1 LDNLNSEGIEMKF
14 LTCYAP
20 LSIVLSWS
28 LLASGQVT
36 FEILGDLPGGGNQS
50 YAKAVSA
57 DGSVIA
63 GDSMSDRGYEVFKWA
78 DNVFTPG
85 GDLPGGSFTSWVN
98 DISSNGSTIVGIGTT
113 DIGTQAFV
121 WTNTG
126 MANLEDLIGVG
137 YSAANG
143 VSADGSVIVGEGPS
157 GAFRL
162 EGASVTLLEIPAE
175 SAKDVSDDGLTIV
188 GTTDWNKAFRWVN
201 GTMETDGAYL
211 DPGVSAAYAV
221 SPDGS
226 VTVGATGSHSSPSS
240 PREGFYWI
248 GDTKTLLDSPESA
261 NPGCTAWDVSD
272 SGKVIV
278 GTYYLSNGAPDIVI
292 WRKSKG
298 YTPESLSTLITDS
311 GYDFLYHEFLYSEN
325 AVSVSSNG
333 RTIVGTV
340 RTSEGYLMAF
350 RLGLEPDQEIWAGFP
365 VEPDGRSVDTGNF
378 LGWVDMENAPWI
390 FCYTLDK
397 FIYLDEN
404 HMDEDGAWTWV
415 P

>member
-1 LDNLNSEGIEMKF
+1 MKF

-28 LLASGQVT
+28 LLASGQLT

-85 GDLPGGSFTSWVN
+85 GDLPGGSFTSWAN

-137 YSAANG
+137 YIAANG

-162 EGASVTLLEIPAE
+162 EGASVTLLEIPAQ
-175 SAKDVSDDGLTIV
+175 SAKDVST
-188 GTTDWNKAFRWVN
+188 
-201 GTMETDGAYL
+201 
-211 DPGVSAAYAV
+211 
-221 SPDGS
+221 
-226 VTVGATGSHSSPSS
+226 
-240 PREGFYWI
+240 
-248 GDTKTLLDSPESA
+248 
-261 NPGCTAWDVSD
+261 
-272 SGKVIV
+272 
-278 GTYYLSNGAPDIVI
+278 
-292 WRKSKG
+292 
-298 YTPESLSTLITDS
+298 
-311 GYDFLYHEFLYSEN
+311 
-325 AVSVSSNG
+325 
-333 RTIVGTV
+333 
-340 RTSEGYLMAF
+340 
-350 RLGLEPDQEIWAGFP
+350 
-365 VEPDGRSVDTGNF
+365 
-378 LGWVDMENAPWI
+378 
-390 FCYTLDK
+390 
-397 FIYLDEN
+397 
-404 HMDEDGAWTWV
+404 
-415 P
+415 